1 MAVLQDSQVAA
12 FVFFPAL
19 GVIAGA
25 ATAVVRHPSD
35 AMRSAIQHFAA
46 GVVFSV
52 VAVELLPDLTATHA
66 IPEVI
71 GGFLAGVI
79 LLMVIRAKF
88 GEEENDLAARHSRLA
103 ISQALPAGLLTGI
116 GIDVFLDGLLLGLG
130 ISIGAKE
137 GLLLAGALT
146 LELYSLGLALGAD
159 MSNRRLGR
167 RRILLASTALGFL
180 LVLGAAAGF
189 LLLRSGSSHVLAAV
203 LSFGCAALLFL
214 VTEELLVEAHE
225 VPETAFTTGSFFGGF
240 LLFLVLGMAL

>member
-1 MAVLQDSQVAA
+1 MPALDYSLVAA
-12 FVFFPAL
+12 FVIVPAL
-19 GVIAGA
+19 AVIAGA
-25 ATAVVRHPSD
+25 GTAVVRQPSD
-35 AMRSAIQHFAA
+35 MMRSAIQHFAA

-52 VAVELLPDLTATHA
+52 VAVELLPDLTGTHD

-71 GGFLAGVI
+71 GGFLVGGI
-79 LLMVIRAKF
+79 LMMVIRAKF
-88 GEEENDLAARHSRLA
+88 GEQEDKLAARYSRLGA
-103 ISQALPAGLLTGI
+103 SQGLPAGLLTGI

-137 GLLLAGALT
+137 GLLLAAALA

-159 MSNRRLGR
+159 MSERQLGR
-167 RRILLASTALGFL
+167 KKTLLASTGVGLL
-180 LVLGAAAGF
+180 LVVGAACGF
-189 LLLRSGSSHVLAAV
+189 FILGLASPHVLAAV
-203 LSFGCAALLFL
+203 LAFGCAALLFL